1 MPENRASV
9 ADSREADRGDP
20 VRFFPVGCIVQQ
32 GAHFDPSTLYVS
44 RAPGKVT
51 TFFRQFSTIT
61 DFRIFVLFGLTG
73 TAWLYLSMRCTPGN
87 SRKIEVFRQFPTAAA
102 VLQLAGCSMVS
113 SVIIM
118 AERAIPDGRPG
129 DRAAIRSDQGAPVR
143 GDCPRAGTS
152 WEQRCRSSATPPR
165 RAPRE
170 SPMMQYTTPGGV
182 VYYINREICPP
193 HP

>member
-61 DFRIFVLFGLTG
+61 GFRIFVLFGLTG
-73 TAWLYLSMRCTPGN
+73 TARLYLSMRCTPGN

-143 GDCPRAGTS
+143 GDCPPS
-152 WEQRCRSSATPPR
+152 WYELGAALPQQRNTPS
-165 RAPRE
+165 E
-170 SPMMQYTTPGGV
+170 SPSGEPDDAIYHPGGCG
-182 VYYINREICPP
+182 IL
-193 HP
+193 HQ